1 MADVSRYLTANDIV
15 NRAAVECGLA
25 PVTDVFAS
33 ADPSFRQLRT
43 LLTSC
48 GQTLIQDFP
57 WQGLLRDYEVVTTLV
72 GDGTYDLPADYSYM
86 IDQTGWQRGGPAVW
100 PLMGPASPQ
109 MWSYLEASGIYSKTL
124 FVWFRLEMGKLAVY
138 PNDPPV
144 DGVPIS
150 FQYIS
155 RAWVIGDGDEGP
167 LSEKDHVDNNADV
180 VQFEPIMIIAYL
192 KLKFMQSK
200 GFDTQSVQQDFDR
213 ALDSWKG
220 KDHSAPILNTGGR
233 PFGPRLLDFM
243 NVPET
248 GYGS

>member
-1 MADVSRYLTANDIV
+1 MADVSRYITANEII

-25 PVTDVFAS
+25 PVTDVFSS
-33 ADPSFRQLRT
+33 ADPSFRQLRM

-57 WQGLLRDYEVVTTLV
+57 WQGLIRKFELVTSDLD
-72 GDGTYDLPADYSYM
+72 DGVYDLPADFSYM
-86 IDQTGWQRGGPAVW
+86 IDQTGWQQGGPSVW

-109 MWSYLEASGIYSKTL
+109 IWSYLEASQIYSKTL
-124 FVWFRLEMGKLAVY
+124 FVWFRLQDGKFNVF
-138 PNDPPV
+138 PNDPPP
-144 DGVPIS
+144 DGVPIV

-155 RAWVIGDGDEGP
+155 RAWVIGDGDAGP
-167 LSEKDHVDNNADV
+167 ESEKDYVDNNSDIIR
-180 VQFEPIMIIAYL
+180 FEPILIVSYL
-192 KLKFMQSK
+192 KLKFMQAK
-200 GFDTQSVQQDFDR
+200 GFDTQSVQADFDR

-220 KDHSAPILNTGGR
+220 KDQSAPILNTGGR
-233 PFGPRLLDFM
+233 PFGPRYLDYM